1 MVIDTVEDKYQV
13 FKNKT
18 VSHTESYLVRLSQ
31 YELLTLSFGT
41 EGEVQG
47 GELVVPHPPQLVD

>member
-1 MVIDTVEDKYQV
+1 MKNIV

-18 VSHTESYLVRLSQ
+18 VSHTESYLVQLSQ
-31 YELLTLSFGT
+31 YELLALSFGT

-47 GELVVPHPPQLVD
+47 GGLVVSHLTQLVD